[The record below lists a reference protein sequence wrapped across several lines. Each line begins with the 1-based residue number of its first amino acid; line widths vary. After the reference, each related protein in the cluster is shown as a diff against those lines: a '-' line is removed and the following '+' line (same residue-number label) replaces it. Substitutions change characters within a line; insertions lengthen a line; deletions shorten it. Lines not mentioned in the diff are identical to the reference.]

1 MTNLC
6 VTCSHFEL
14 NPDSPK
20 NPELGLCKRVPP
32 VMSLVTGF
40 FISPPTNFANVERL
54 SHMPCGVEGKL
65 HTDPTLSVYTT
76 EVPHV

>member
-14 NPDSPK
+14 NPDSK
-20 NPELGLCKRVPP
+20 NPELGFCKRVPP
-32 VMSLVTGF
+32 VISLVTGLP
-40 FISPPTNFANVERL
+40 SKPPANFANVERL